1 MLKPR
6 RIFAKDFEID
16 RTVVI
21 ELLFLTLCFLF
32 YFTWAM
38 SQQFDSCPDEY
49 MRYLIPKYIYQNG
62 SLPLGQDAS
71 IRNDLWGDSY
81 GFGPMFP
88 AIIAALFMKIT
99 SFFSTGTFHL
109 LMAARMVSILSSVGT
124 VFIVIRLSRR
134 LFKDDTR
141 FLFIAL
147 IAFWPQY
154 AFISTYVNNDA
165 LSIFSTALI
174 VYFWVRGLETRWDT
188 KSCVGLSIGISICL
202 MSYYFAY
209 GFILVSILLFFWT
222 NLRWRSSKDDTRLL
236 LKKTALIVTLVFAMA
251 GWQFIRNWVLYG
263 DLFGLRIESYYSE
276 IYATGVLKPSIR
288 VTPQK
293 AGMTLI
299 DMIFTKGWLYQS
311 YTSFIGYFGY
321 MSVPLNEWMY
331 HFHSVILGVGAC
343 GCVLTLAYRLII
355 RIKYRKSRAKA
366 QVTSV
371 LRDPAFN
378 VSILIAALI
387 PPVLSCYYSYS
398 FDYEP
403 QGRYWLTM
411 IIPMMYLAAKGFEH
425 LTKHARRAKSPIL
438 DCVSLSIVFIAF
450 SCLFQIIPQYYF

>member
-1 MLKPR
+1 MKTRHLSAKNFKP
-6 RIFAKDFEID
+6 D
-16 RTVVI
+16 RAIII

-32 YFTWAM
+32 YFTWSM
-38 SQQFDSCPDEY
+38 SQLFDSCPDEY
-49 MRYLIPKYIYQNG
+49 MRYLIPKYIYLND

-71 IRNDLWGDSY
+71 IRSNLWGDSY

-88 AIIAALFMKIT
+88 AIIAAFFMKIT
-99 SFFSTGTFHL
+99 SFFSTGDFHL

-124 VFIVIRLSRR
+124 VFIIIRLSKR
-134 LFKDDTR
+134 LFKDNTR

-174 VYFWVRGLETRWDT
+174 VYFWVRGLETRWNI

-209 GFILVSILLFFWT
+209 GFILVSILIFFWT
-222 NLRWRSSKDDTRLL
+222 NLRWRSGRDDTKLL
-236 LKKTALIVTLVFAMA
+236 LKKTALIVALVCAMA

-276 IYATGVLKPSIR
+276 IYATSSLKPSVR
-288 VTPQK
+288 VTPEK
-293 AGMTLI
+293 SGMSLMS
-299 DMIFTKGWLYQS
+299 MIFEKGWLKHS

-321 MSVPLNEWMY
+321 MSIPLNEWMY
-331 HFHSVILGVGAC
+331 RFYTAVFGVGVC
-343 GCVLTLAYRLII
+343 GCVLTLARRLAL
-355 RIKYRKSRAKA
+355 RIKSKKARAK
-366 QVTSV
+366 VLITSI

-387 PPVLSCYYSYS
+387 PPALSCYYSYC

-403 QGRYWLTM
+403 QGRYWMTM
-411 IIPMMYLAAKGFEH
+411 IIPAMYITAKGFEH
-425 LTKHARRAKSPIL
+425 ITKYARAAKSPIL
-438 DCVSLSIVFIAF
+438 CCASLSVIFIAF
-450 SCLFQIIPQYYF
+450 SCLFQIIPQYIF